1 MSPAMAAMANTN
13 AAFSQLQ
20 WEIAKQD
27 GCQPCAAQ
35 AFPQWPPRN
44 NTAFTYPM
52 LQSTEE
58 VAGMDTARYGTP
70 YNPTAA
76 EIAGADPA
84 SLACAVPQAL
94 RQSAFLPAEPTVTSA
109 AEAFVIPDVQLD
121 ASDESKPYN
130 PPPTP
135 TVEVVTDDAPPAADP
150 LGILDA
156 LRGVWHDLTHWD
168 AVPGDDAMQK
178 LIAVATRDGRPRAL
192 LLLLL
197 LIAATTLVL
206 SVLL

>member
-1 MSPAMAAMANTN
+1 MAAMANTN

-44 NTAFTYPM
+44 QTAFTYPM

-58 VAGMDTARYGTP
+58 VAGLDTARYGTP

-94 RQSAFLPAEPTVTSA
+94 RQSAFLPAEPTVNSA
-109 AEAFVIPDVQLD
+109 SDAFVIPDVHMGAVQ
-121 ASDESKPYN
+121 ESKPYTE
-130 PPPTP
+130 PDP
-135 TVEVVTDDAPPAADP
+135 VVHVTTDPAAGDAPDA

-156 LRGVWHDLTHWD
+156 LQGVWHDLTHWD
-168 AVPGDDAMQK
+168 AVPGDHAMER
-178 LIAVATRDGRPRAL
+178 LVAVFTRDGRARPL
-192 LLLLL
+192 LTLLL
-197 LIAATTLVL
+197 LIAAVTVVL
-206 SVLL
+206 SALL